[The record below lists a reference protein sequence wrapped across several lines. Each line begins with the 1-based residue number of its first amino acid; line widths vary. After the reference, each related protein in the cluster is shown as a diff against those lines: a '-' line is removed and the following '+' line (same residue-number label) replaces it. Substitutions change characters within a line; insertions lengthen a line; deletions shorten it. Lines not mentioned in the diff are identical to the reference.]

1 MFCLFRPYWGDADR
15 VPPFSVYRQI
25 EHIMFLSTYIV
36 TFLIGFPANAVAF
49 FIFVRKIFRKP
60 IPIDIFLLNLTVS
73 DLIFLSFLPIKMK
86 EAADRM
92 IWNMPYILCQ
102 LNIFLFFLPIYSS
115 ILFLT
120 AISAERFVC
129 VAFPVLYKA
138 RRRIIYCLALVSLFG
153 CWRENDNIS
162 EKLTP
167 VMEGQQCYANFTKEQ
182 LKVLLPVR
190 LHIVLVFFCIPF
202 VVCWFCYINFIRIL
216 SKLPHIGRR
225 RKLRAIGLAL
235 GTLLVFCVCFAP
247 YNASHV
253 VGYIKRENP
262 PWRMKAVMLSTL
274 NASLD
279 PVIFYCTSWEV
290 RKIVKRGLKRLC
302 GKTCTSGA
310 LQGAA
315 VGGAQG
321 SCLVMP
327 LCKDHLW
334 VRVALY
340 LLSQP
345 FFKIVHV
352 CFLGTPL
359 F

>member
-1 MFCLFRPYWGDADR
+1 MED
-15 VPPFSVYRQI
+15 RQI

-138 RRRIIYCLALVSLFG
+138 RRRIIYCLAVSVSFWVLAVSNASVAYWAGYNNFS
-153 CWRENDNIS
+153 ENDNIS

-290 RKIVKRGLKRLC
+290 RKIFKRGLKRLC
-302 GKTCTSGA
+302 GKTCTSVSSNHST
-310 LQGAA
+310 Q
-315 VGGAQG
+315 
-321 SCLVMP
+321 
-327 LCKDHLW
+327 
-334 VRVALY
+334 
-340 LLSQP
+340 
-345 FFKIVHV
+345 
-352 CFLGTPL
+352 
-359 F
+359 